1 MDAGS
6 LRRFVPR
13 FAKVSP
19 EKIIFEQ
26 GIFAPPD
33 IQYLRIKDLR
43 LSFHN
48 RIKFSFPIWIIY
60 RGKKCHARRRSQ
72 ELFLPEK
79 RPSYISF
86 SIMMK

>member
-48 RIKFSFPIWIIY
+48 RIKFSFPIWIISC
-60 RGKKCHARRRSQ
+60 RARRRSQ

-79 RPSYISF
+79 RLSYFSF
-86 SIMMK
+86 LIMMK